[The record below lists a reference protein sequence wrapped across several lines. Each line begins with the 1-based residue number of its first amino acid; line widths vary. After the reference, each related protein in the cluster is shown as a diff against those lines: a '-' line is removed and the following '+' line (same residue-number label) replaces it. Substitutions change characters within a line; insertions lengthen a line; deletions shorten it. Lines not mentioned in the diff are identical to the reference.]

1 MKQRIITALL
11 LMAIVIPAAVIG
23 GKIFTLL
30 IGIIMALAIYELL
43 KIMHLSAWNIFLDI
57 VAYLYAFYIVFI
69 DDSMFFVN
77 SYAIVLFAVVLFT
90 LSMVL
95 ECLDIGKINFLLG
108 FTTFV
113 CIGLH
118 CILNIRLKFG
128 FSSILFIAIAT
139 YGSDTGAYFAGVTLG
154 KHKLIPRLSPKK
166 TIEGSI
172 GGIVLGTLLATVF
185 VYFNPLD
192 LTLLQS
198 AFLAFILTLTAQVGD
213 LTFSSVKRY
222 FKIKDFSNLLP
233 GHGGILDRIDSLL
246 FNCLVFALFVT
257 YFLL

>member
-1 MKQRIITALL
+1 MKQRIITALI
-11 LMAIVIPAAVIG
+11 LMALVIPAAIVG

-43 KIMHLSAWNIFLDI
+43 KIMHLSNWNILLDI
-57 VAYLYAFYIVFI
+57 VTYLYAFYIVFI
-69 DDSMFFVN
+69 DQQMFFIS
-77 SYAIVLFAVVLFT
+77 SYALILFAVLLFS
-90 LSMVL
+90 LSMIL
-95 ECLDIGKINFLLG
+95 ECLDISKINFLLG
-108 FTTFV
+108 FVTFV

-139 YGSDTGAYFAGVTLG
+139 YGSDTGAYFTGVTFG

-166 TIEGSI
+166 TIEGSV
-172 GGIVLGTLLATVF
+172 GGILLGTLLATLF

-192 LTLLQS
+192 LTLMQS
-198 AFLAFILTLTAQVGD
+198 AFLAFILTMTAQIGD

-222 FKIKDFSNLLP
+222 YQIKDFSNLLP